1 MSTIPNKAITRTI
14 ERIATNSRMSKIVKH
29 TGTAYLGGQVAKD
42 RNGDVHTQVT
52 GMLEKVDELLETAGS
67 SRDRILS
74 ATIYL
79 ADMADFKAL
88 NEVWD
93 NWVPEGT
100 APARACVQAQ
110 MASPELL
117 VEISVIA
124 ATS

>member
-1 MSTIPNKAITRTI
+1 MTI
-14 ERIATNSRMSKIVKH
+14 ERISTNNRMSKIVKH
-29 TGTAYLGGQVAKD
+29 NGTAYLCGQVAKD
-42 RNGDVHTQVT
+42 RNGDIHTQVT

-67 SRDRILS
+67 SRERILS

>member
-1 MSTIPNKAITRTI
+1 MTI
-14 ERIATNSRMSKIVKH
+14 ERISTNSRMSKIVKH
-29 TGTAYLGGQVAKD
+29 NGTAYLCGQVAKD
-42 RNGDVHTQVT
+42 RNGDIHTQVT

-67 SRDRILS
+67 SRARILS

-79 ADMADFKAL
+79 ADIADFKAL

>member
-1 MSTIPNKAITRTI
+1 
-14 ERIATNSRMSKIVKH
+14 
-29 TGTAYLGGQVAKD
+29 
-42 RNGDVHTQVT
+42 
-52 GMLEKVDELLETAGS
+52 MLEKVDELLETAGS

>member
-1 MSTIPNKAITRTI
+1 MTI
-14 ERIATNSRMSKIVKH
+14 ERISTNNRMSKIVQH
-29 TGTAYLGGQVAKD
+29 NGTAYLCGQVAKD
-42 RNGDVHTQVT
+42 RNGDIKTQVT
-52 GMLEKVDELLETAGS
+52 GMLEKVDELLESIGS
-67 SRDRILS
+67 GRDKMLS

-93 NWVPEGT
+93 NWVPEGH

>member
-1 MSTIPNKAITRTI
+1 
-14 ERIATNSRMSKIVKH
+14 MSKIVKH
-29 TGTAYLGGQVAKD
+29 NGTAYLCGQVAKD
-42 RNGDVHTQVT
+42 RNADIHTQVT